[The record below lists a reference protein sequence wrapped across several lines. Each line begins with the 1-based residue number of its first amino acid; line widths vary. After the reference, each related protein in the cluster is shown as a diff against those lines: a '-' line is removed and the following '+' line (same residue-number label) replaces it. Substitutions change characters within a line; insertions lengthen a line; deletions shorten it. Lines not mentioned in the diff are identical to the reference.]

1 VNEASPSIDEL
12 IALTPVKA
20 AAVTGRTRTRI
31 FAAIKNKELTAHK
44 DGRAT
49 IIEVPELR
57 RWIRSFPT
65 TGRAPGEAA

>member
-1 VNEASPSIDEL
+1 VTEAIPSINDV

-31 FAAIKNKELTAHK
+31 FAAIKNKELTAVK

-49 IIEVPELR
+49 IITAEELR
-57 RWIRSFPT
+57 RWIRSLPT
-65 TGRAPGEAA
+65 TGRVPEVA